1 VSALKLL
8 VKRFDESAQVC
19 APRVNFEQATIRA
32 WAKLH
37 GWQTTDA
44 ESQLSLLRQ
53 VLLDSAIRQ
62 IRSADSPELFS
73 TPLESLNVIA
83 PLPLVD
89 AVREVSHLEHSES
102 FNFWGELYQALIP
115 QSKRREIGQ
124 FWTDEIIADWMVS
137 WLLQFK
143 PARVADVG
151 CGAGNFLLKISQR
164 LQPSDSL
171 QAFGY
176 DISPL
181 LLNLTSLTLQERQGK
196 AYLICKN
203 YLDEPLGLNAD
214 AAICNPPYTRHH
226 QIPSEIKDSL
236 QSFFKR
242 HLGLDV
248 SRQATLAFYF
258 LLKLIAE
265 LPEGAHLAAIT
276 PMQVLDAR
284 YGNAMKRVLCQHTTL
299 KALIHFA
306 PEMNAF
312 HKVDV
317 GATIILL
324 QKGHQKGND
333 VSNLTLK
340 SLPTTRD
347 LLACLKESQS
357 GDLEFGTLVRQPQD
371 SLLEVSKWFNI
382 STPKIAYP
390 SRNDDLIVP
399 LKKLAKVVRGIATGA
414 NEFFSLTPSLV
425 SQYNLE
431 PYVVRTLQR
440 NRDIQ
445 DILLDEPHWQGM
457 AAQDK
462 PVWLL
467 YLNGDEI
474 QQRSLLHSYLE
485 QGEAQGYSSRS
496 LVQTRRKWYAMEHR
510 EIPSIFFTI
519 LTRGNPRFI
528 LNKAGVRPLNMFS
541 LIYPNHW
548 ILDAGLTEILWVL
561 LNCQFSTSQL
571 HSVSRTYGGKTL
583 KVEPRELDN
592 LPVINP
598 LVLPIKIKEQIT
610 NLIDEFFSHRQSSL
624 LIAQVNALVDD
635 LLARDSTSYVPSE
648 MPVQIKLL
656 EGTENKY
663 ATSAPPQT

>member
-1 VSALKLL
+1 MSDLKLL
-8 VKRFDESAQVC
+8 IKQFDDAAQIC
-19 APRVNFEQATIRA
+19 APHVKFDQVSVSA

-37 GWQTTDA
+37 GWQTIDA

-53 VLLDSAIRQ
+53 ALLDSVVRQ
-62 IRSADSPELFS
+62 VQSTHANKFFS
-73 TPLESLNVIA
+73 TPLESLGVIA
-83 PLPLVD
+83 PLTLVN
-89 AVREVSHLEHSES
+89 AAREVSQLEHLKS

-115 QSKRREIGQ
+115 QAKRREIGQ
-124 FWTDEIIADWMVS
+124 FWTNEVIADWMAS
-137 WLLQFK
+137 WLLQFT
-143 PARVADVG
+143 PTCVADVG
-151 CGAGNFLLKISQR
+151 CGAGNFLLKINQHLR
-164 LQPSDSL
+164 GNDSIQL
-171 QAFGY
+171 RGY

-181 LLNLTSLTLQERQGK
+181 LLNLTLLTLQEFQGK
-196 AYLICKN
+196 ANLSCKN
-203 YLDEPLGLNAD
+203 YLDEPLDANVD

-226 QIPSEIKDSL
+226 QIPPEVKDDL
-236 QSFFKR
+236 QAFFKKQ
-242 HLGLDV
+242 LGVDV

-258 LLKLIAE
+258 SLKLIAE
-265 LPEGAHLAAIT
+265 LPEGAHAAVIT

-284 YGNAMKRVLCQHTTL
+284 YGNAMKRVLCSHTTL

-306 PEMNAF
+306 PEMSAF

-317 GATIILL
+317 GATIMLL
-324 QKGHQKGND
+324 QKGYRKGND

-340 SLPTTRD
+340 SLPTTND
-347 LLACLKESQS
+347 LLACLNASQS
-357 GDLEFGTLVRQPQD
+357 GEFKFGSLVKQPQD

-390 SRNDDLIVP
+390 SRDDDLIVP

-414 NEFFSLTPSLV
+414 NEFFSLPASLV
-425 SQYNLE
+425 DQYNLE
-431 PYVVRTLQR
+431 SYVVRTLQR

-445 DILLDEPHWQGM
+445 DILLDESHWQDM
-457 AAQDK
+457 AKQGK

-474 QQRSLLHSYLE
+474 RSRSLLQTYLAK
-485 QGEAQGYSSRS
+485 GEAQGYSNRS

-510 EIPSIFFTI
+510 EIPAIFFTI

-528 LNKAGVRPLNMFS
+528 LNKAEVRPLNMFS

-561 LNCQFSTSQL
+561 LNCNFSTSQL

-598 LVLPIKIKEQIT
+598 LVLPARTREQIT
-610 NLIDEFFSHRQSSL
+610 NLINEFYLHRQSSL
-624 LIAQVNALVDD
+624 LISQVNVLVDD
-635 LLARDSTSYVPSE
+635 LLARGNASHSPSE

-656 EGTENKY
+656 EGNENKY
-663 ATSAPPQT
+663 AT